1 MPNPADRRRMVWD
14 ENGEAYLDMAM
25 KILITVVVGAAILAI
40 MRDAIPQLFADLI
53 GRISAEIDRI
63 TILV

>member
-1 MPNPADRRRMVWD
+1 MPNPADRRRMLRD
-14 ENGEAYLDMAM
+14 ESGEAYLDMAM

-53 GRISAEIDRI
+53 GRVSAEIDRI

>member
-1 MPNPADRRRMVWD
+1 MPNPADRCRMVRD
-14 ENGEAYLDMAM
+14 ESGEAYLDMAM

-53 GRISAEIDRI
+53 GRVSAEIDRI

>member
-14 ENGEAYLDMAM
+14 ESGEAYLDMAM

-40 MRDAIPQLFADLI
+40 MRNTIPQLFADLI
-53 GRISAEIDRI
+53 GKISAEIDRI
-63 TILV
+63 TIIV

>member
-1 MPNPADRRRMVWD
+1 MPNPADKRRMVWD
-14 ENGEAYLDMAM
+14 ESGEAYLDMAM

-53 GRISAEIDRI
+53 GRVSAEIDRI

>member
-1 MPNPADRRRMVWD
+1 MPNPADRRRMVRD
-14 ENGEAYLDMAM
+14 ESGEAYLDMAM
-25 KILITVVVGAAILAI
+25 KILITVVVGAAILAM

-53 GRISAEIDRI
+53 GRVSAEINRI

>member
-14 ENGEAYLDMAM
+14 ESGEAYLDMAM
-25 KILITVVVGAAILAI
+25 KILITVVVGAAILTI
-40 MRDAIPQLFADLI
+40 MRDAIPQLFAGLI
-53 GRISAEIDRI
+53 GRISVEIDRI

>member
-14 ENGEAYLDMAM
+14 ESGEAYLDMAM

-53 GRISAEIDRI
+53 GRVSAEIDRI
-63 TILV
+63 TIIP

>member
-14 ENGEAYLDMAM
+14 ESGEAYLDMAM

>member
-1 MPNPADRRRMVWD
+1 MLRD
-14 ENGEAYLDMAM
+14 ESGEAYLDMAM

-53 GRISAEIDRI
+53 GRVSAEIDRI

>member
-14 ENGEAYLDMAM
+14 ESGEAYLDMAM

-53 GRISAEIDRI
+53 GRVSAEIDRI

>member
-1 MPNPADRRRMVWD
+1 MPNPVNERRMLQD
-14 ENGEAYLDMAM
+14 ESGEAYLDMAM

-40 MRDAIPQLFADLI
+40 MRDAIPRLFADLI
-53 GRISAEIDRI
+53 GRVSAEIDGI

>member
-1 MPNPADRRRMVWD
+1 MPNPVNERRMLQD
-14 ENGEAYLDMAM
+14 ESGEAYLDMAM

-53 GRISAEIDRI
+53 GRVSAEIDRI

>member
-1 MPNPADRRRMVWD
+1 MPNPVNERRMLQD
-14 ENGEAYLDMAM
+14 ESGEAYLDMAM

-53 GRISAEIDRI
+53 GRVSAEIDGI

>member
-1 MPNPADRRRMVWD
+1 MPNPADRRQMVRD
-14 ENGEAYLDMAM
+14 ESGEAYLDMAM

-53 GRISAEIDRI
+53 GRVSAEIDRI

>member
-1 MPNPADRRRMVWD
+1 MPNPVNERRMLQD
-14 ENGEAYLDMAM
+14 ESGEAYLDMAM

-53 GRISAEIDRI
+53 GRVSAEIDRI
-63 TILV
+63 TIIP

>member
-1 MPNPADRRRMVWD
+1 MTNPADRRRMVWD
-14 ENGEAYLDMAM
+14 ESGEAYLDMAM

-53 GRISAEIDRI
+53 GRVSAEIDRI
-63 TILV
+63 TIIP

>member
-1 MPNPADRRRMVWD
+1 MPNPVNERRMLQD
-14 ENGEAYLDMAM
+14 ESGEAYLDMAM

-53 GRISAEIDRI
+53 GRVSAEIDRI
-63 TILV
+63 TIIS

>member
-14 ENGEAYLDMAM
+14 ESGEAYLDMAM
-25 KILITVVVGAAILAI
+25 KILITVVVGSAILAI

-53 GRISAEIDRI
+53 GRVSAEIDRI

>member
-1 MPNPADRRRMVWD
+1 MVRD
-14 ENGEAYLDMAM
+14 ESGEAYLDMAM
-25 KILITVVVGAAILAI
+25 KILITIVVGAAILAI
-40 MRDAIPQLFADLI
+40 MRDAIPQFFADLI